1 MDEKN
6 IVIENRKGIKLMLR
20 LLLVIAIPMILL
32 FAIAVFSV
40 KTVSENITEAMVRHE
55 LNAAQY
61 AFKTSVGNIASG
73 TYMYTNGKF
82 YKGKRNISDNLEF
95 FDNFKNEVDLEV
107 TVFFGDI
114 RVATSLVDEQGN
126 RMLGTTA
133 DPVIADIV
141 LNKGENY
148 YSDHVEIA
156 GEEYYASYSPLYQYN
171 KDEIIGMTFVGLNK
185 KEINSIYTSNMI
197 RSVIFLCVILAVG
210 IVLTIFFV
218 RVVIIAI
225 GKVVK
230 ALNNLSNGKLNIK
243 LDGRL
248 TRRADE
254 VGDIAISINALIRNF
269 SQIVM
274 NIKHSATN
282 LDSISD
288 NFSSSFGNMASYIQN
303 VDRAVE
309 EIAQSSTQQAQ
320 DTAQVGAEIQEMGN
334 AIEKTAKNVKQLVGN
349 TDMMREYNKNVDKT
363 LEELIKIS
371 NDTKEAF
378 SVVYEQTNMT
388 NHSAQDIQSAADI
401 ITDIAD
407 QTSLLSLNASIE
419 AARAGEHGKGFA
431 VVADEI
437 GKLADQSAESA
448 NRITG
453 IIEMLIRNSNTTV
466 DTMKNVTEVID
477 KQGEELQRT
486 QAVFSDL
493 NNEIG
498 EVGAAVDSIKNEIDT
513 LDSLKGRVSVAV
525 ESLAS
530 IAEENAA
537 STEETSAAMQE
548 LRKIVSDCS
557 GDVNTIVE
565 MSETLA
571 ENTSSFTLDGDE

>member
-20 LLLVIAIPMILL
+20 LLLVITIPMLLL

-107 TVFFGDI
+107 TVFYGDI
-114 RVATSLVDEQGN
+114 RVATTLVDDQGN
-126 RMLGTTA
+126 RMLGTAA

-141 LNKGENY
+141 LNKGESY

-156 GEEYYASYSPLYQYN
+156 GEEYYATYSPLYQYN

-185 KEINSIYTSNMI
+185 KEINQIYTSNMI
-197 RSVIFLCVILAVG
+197 RSVIILCVILAVG

-243 LDGRL
+243 LDSRL

-254 VGDIAISINALIRNF
+254 VGDIAISINTLIQNF

-274 NIKHSATN
+274 NIKHSAEN

-320 DTAQVGAEIQEMGN
+320 DTAQVGAEVQEMGN

-378 SVVYEQTNMT
+378 NVVYEQTNMT

-498 EVGAAVDSIKNEIDT
+498 EVGSAVDSIKNEIDT

-537 STEETSAAMQE
+537 GTEETSAAMQE
-548 LRKIVSDCS
+548 LRKIVSDCR